1 MKDRD
6 PFYKIDDV
14 LVTSYIY
21 DIENSKFEEQIN
33 MKEYY
38 NMCQKTGR
46 FQILVSCMRTGQ
58 ED

>member
-6 PFYKIDDV
+6 PFNKIDDV

-21 DIENSKFEEQIN
+21 DIENNKFEEQIN

-46 FQILVSCMRTGQ
+46 F
-58 ED
+58 